1 MRTHIKKKIIG
12 FFVLL
17 ILAVSVIAVN
27 IWQKNKDSVIATSL
41 SKKADISV
49 DTNLLS
55 YKGKKLQKK
64 KLCKGNTC
72 SRYRFNGGYALYTG
86 CRLGRTG

>member
-17 ILAVSVIAVN
+17 ILAVSVIVVN

-49 DTNLLS
+49 DTGTLS
-55 YKGKKLQKK
+55 YKGK
-64 KLCKGNTC
+64 N
-72 SRYRFNGGYALYTG
+72 YRRKSYVKAILV
-86 CRLGRTG
+86 LGID

>member
-17 ILAVSVIAVN
+17 VLAVSVIAVN

-41 SKKADISV
+41 SRKADISV
-49 DTNLLS
+49 DTNLL
-55 YKGKKLQKK
+55 
-64 KLCKGNTC
+64 
-72 SRYRFNGGYALYTG
+72 
-86 CRLGRTG
+86 

>member
-41 SKKADISV
+41 SKKGGV
-49 DTNLLS
+49 
-55 YKGKKLQKK
+55 KKL
-64 KLCKGNTC
+64 
-72 SRYRFNGGYALYTG
+72 YRVFSHLPFAIIVYK
-86 CRLGRTG
+86 